1 MAHCGMPRIARRLG
15 SVCQDTGRPR
25 SDHADHGVCRTM
37 AQRCSAPA
45 PVVEGVSHQSARKNG
60 LFPAPRRVNRRRH
73 RPLPVSNLSFPYRW
87 IPACPA
93 SQFFSLKNWHRPSHP
108 FHYSQNFLLICSDT
122 TDPFLSPREYQKMAA
137 NRKTKVG
144 AARRSGPKTQARKRR
159 LISKSSRRA
168 AGTQRRE
175 LLKHPEFWQTERHPL
190 IRLS

>member
-45 PVVEGVSHQSARKNG
+45 QVVEGVSHQSARKKG
-60 LFPAPRRVNRRRH
+60 LLPAPRRVNRRRH

-93 SQFFSLKNWHRPSHP
+93 SQFFSLKNWHHPSHP

-122 TDPFLSPREYQKMAA
+122 TDPSNWAPLQLRSSLTLHYQLSVLGSH
-137 NRKTKVG
+137 RK
-144 AARRSGPKTQARKRR
+144 PLQ
-159 LISKSSRRA
+159 LHSSLPC
-168 AGTQRRE
+168 QD
-175 LLKHPEFWQTERHPL
+175 
-190 IRLS
+190 SC

>member
-45 PVVEGVSHQSARKNG
+45 QVVEGVSHQSARKKG
-60 LFPAPRRVNRRRH
+60 LLPAPCRVNRRRH

-93 SQFFSLKNWHRPSHP
+93 SQFFSLKNWHHPSHP

-122 TDPFLSPREYQKMAA
+122 TDPFFLSQRSDLQDDVQSRHEMVSIPNIETEYLLSNSVIFSELKNLCFFDALHFAHA
-137 NRKTKVG
+137 NAKF
-144 AARRSGPKTQARKRR
+144 RS
-159 LISKSSRRA
+159 
-168 AGTQRRE
+168 
-175 LLKHPEFWQTERHPL
+175 
-190 IRLS
+190 

>member
-45 PVVEGVSHQSARKNG
+45 QVVEGVSHQSARKKG
-60 LFPAPRRVNRRRH
+60 LLPAPRRVNRRRH

-87 IPACPA
+87 IPGCPA
-93 SQFFSLKNWHRPSHP
+93 SQFFSLKNWHHPSHP

-122 TDPFLSPREYQKMAA
+122 TDPFY
-137 NRKTKVG
+137 G
-144 AARRSGPKTQARKRR
+144 ATEHFLPFRIKGHRQTR
-159 LISKSSRRA
+159 LNSIDRQRA
-168 AGTQRRE
+168 QNPVAGSLQRTGCS
-175 LLKHPEFWQTERHPL
+175 HQNACV
-190 IRLS
+190 

>member
-45 PVVEGVSHQSARKNG
+45 QVVEGVSHQSARKKG
-60 LFPAPRRVNRRRH
+60 RLPAPRRVNRRRH

-93 SQFFSLKNWHRPSHP
+93 SQFFSLKNWHHPSHP

-122 TDPFLSPREYQKMAA
+122 TDPQDVMLFNEPLLPFEYLQKRDRIDAVDFEHLGKDALDHDYKM
-137 NRKTKVG
+137 
-144 AARRSGPKTQARKRR
+144 
-159 LISKSSRRA
+159 LIA
-168 AGTQRRE
+168 H
-175 LLKHPEFWQTERHPL
+175 L
-190 IRLS
+190 

>member
-45 PVVEGVSHQSARKNG
+45 QVVEGVSHQSARKKG
-60 LFPAPRRVNRRRH
+60 LLPAPCRVNRRRH

-93 SQFFSLKNWHRPSHP
+93 SQFFSLKNWHHPSHP

-122 TDPFLSPREYQKMAA
+122 TDPDDKWNCMFAFHLGLHLPQAEYV
-137 NRKTKVG
+137 VG
-144 AARRSGPKTQARKRR
+144 KARAEQAGGGHA
-159 LISKSSRRA
+159 SA
-168 AGTQRRE
+168 RE
-175 LLKHPEFWQTERHPL
+175 LHH
-190 IRLS
+190 

>member
-45 PVVEGVSHQSARKNG
+45 QVVEGVSHQSARKKG
-60 LFPAPRRVNRRRH
+60 LLPAPCRVNRRRH

-93 SQFFSLKNWHRPSHP
+93 SQFFSLKNWHHPSHP

-122 TDPFLSPREYQKMAA
+122 TDPFSNNAPSRVSVYRSYRRAW
-137 NRKTKVG
+137 RSGGFG
-144 AARRSGPKTQARKRR
+144 AAEVERSG
-159 LISKSSRRA
+159 SWCHS
-168 AGTQRRE
+168 
-175 LLKHPEFWQTERHPL
+175 
-190 IRLS
+190 